1 MTAKEIQK
9 RNQKAEQLKVLQSD
23 DGQYFVESSEGK
35 ILYNVIISD
44 AGDSCTCGDYARNVK
59 KSPDFKC
66 KHILAVYNAI
76 PQKQVEGATFLER
89 QAPKLDERWITKI
102 EGKEFVKYPGLLDL
116 GHQKGISSIEVEI
129 VQMPTGDNGHFAVCR
144 ATVMSKLGETYSD
157 IGDANPSNCSS
168 KVSKHLLRMASTRA
182 IARALRSYTNVG
194 MTALE
199 ELADINEAIN
209 EGGSHE
215 HPKAQS
221 RPAKKAPSKAPR
233 KSAPEDDQPK
243 SDAEP
248 VAPAMENQDAKESVR
263 KDDAKSP
270 ARAGMSEAQ
279 RRAIFNLS
287 RRRGISVE
295 EIECMI
301 EESYG
306 VTLDNLTSSDASAFI
321 RQLQTAA

>member
-9 RNQKAEQLKVLQSD
+9 RNQKSEQLKVLQTD
-23 DGQYFVESSEGK
+23 DGQYFVESGEGK
-35 ILYNVIISD
+35 ILYNVIID
-44 AGDSCTCGDYARNVK
+44 DEGDTCTCGDFAKNVK
-59 KSPDFKC
+59 KEPNFKC

-129 VQMPTGDNGHFAVCR
+129 VQMPTSENGNFAVCR

-199 ELADINEAIN
+199 ELADINEAVN
-209 EGGSHE
+209 EGGNHE

-221 RPAKKAPSKAPR
+221 KPARKAAAKAPK
-233 KSAPEDDQPK
+233 KSAAADEK
-243 SDAEP
+243 EKAEP
-248 VAPAMENQDAKESVR
+248 EQVPPADGNQNQQEPSSNASS
-263 KDDAKSP
+263 KDHAV
-270 ARAGMSEAQ
+270 AGMSEAQ

-287 RRRGISVE
+287 RRRGISVDE
-295 EIECMI
+295 VECMV

-306 VTLDNLTSSDASAFI
+306 VSLDNLSSKDASSFI
-321 RQLQTAA
+321 RNLQQAA